1 MRRRTKLSQRR
12 TRSLKPSCSVLLSP
26 GLRCLRLLSLS
37 LVFLTVTMSFLPL
50 HNALAQS
57 SKAQLS
63 NFRVSKLQ
71 LKQLTF
77 RDLPGWHR
85 DDHQAAF
92 EAYQRSCTKLMARE
106 LRIKARQK
114 SDKAMLMT
122 EPCRAMRRFTR
133 PPDRHLSRRFF
144 ETYFT
149 PYAIRNTKRKG
160 ILTGYYEPVLAGS
173 RTRTPEY
180 DVPVY
185 RRPGDLVDLDG
196 RRVKD
201 KRVAGLRAAR
211 LAGDNLVPFPTRA
224 QIDKGALVG
233 KKLELLYLRDEVD
246 LFFLQI
252 QGSGRIKLAD
262 GSWMRIGFDGRNG
275 HPYSSIGKEMI
286 RRGLVP
292 EAGMSLDAV
301 KNWLRKN
308 PGLAREIMWHNK
320 SYIFFKEFT
329 KKDRQAGPKGA
340 LDVVL
345 TPGRSLA
352 VDQRYHNLG
361 LPIYVIAPTLRHH
374 GENGF
379 RRLMVAQDVG
389 AAIKGPERGDIY
401 WGSGDKAGA
410 IAGRT
415 KVQGQYIVLLPKRT
429 K

>member
-1 MRRRTKLSQRR
+1 
-12 TRSLKPSCSVLLSP
+12 
-26 GLRCLRLLSLS
+26 
-37 LVFLTVTMSFLPL
+37 MSFLP
-50 HNALAQS
+50 HQDVLAQS
-57 SKAQLS
+57 SKAGLS

-77 RDLPGWHR
+77 RDLPDWHR

-92 EAYQRSCTKLMARE
+92 EAYNRSCKKLLARE

-122 EPCRAMRRFTR
+122 EPCRAMRRFSR

-160 ILTGYYEPVLAGS
+160 ILTGYYEPVLEGS
-173 RTRTPEY
+173 RTRTSQFN
-180 DVPVY
+180 VPVL
-185 RRPGDLVDLDG
+185 RRPADLIDLDG
-196 RRVKD
+196 RKIKE

-211 LAGDNLVPFPTRA
+211 LTGANLVPFPTRE
-224 QIDKGALVG
+224 QIEKGALTG
-233 KKLELLYLRDEVD
+233 QKLEFLYLRDAVD

-252 QGSGRIKLAD
+252 QGSGRIRLTD
-262 GSWMRIGFDGRNG
+262 GSWIRIGFDGRNG

-308 PGLAREIMWHNK
+308 PGLARNIMWHNK

-329 KKDRQAGPKGA
+329 KKDKQGWSKGRTGCCIDA
-340 LDVVL
+340 RAK
-345 TPGRSLA
+345 PGGRSALSQSGSA
-352 VDQRYHNLG
+352 DLC
-361 LPIYVIAPTLRHH
+361 
-374 GENGF
+374 
-379 RRLMVAQDVG
+379 
-389 AAIKGPERGDIY
+389 RGSNASTP
-401 WGSGDKAGA
+401 W
-410 IAGRT
+410 
-415 KVQGQYIVLLPKRT
+415 
-429 K
+429 